1 MSKTKFSHDI
11 FNTQFE
17 HEVEAFEAKREE
29 LLEKYESKFVAFYK
43 GEVIDFDDDK
53 TALFQRVLGKYGYD
67 TPIYFQQVLKEG
79 IPVYDIPGIDI
90 D

>member
-1 MSKTKFSHDI
+1 MFQVKLSYDEY
-11 FNTQFE
+11 NTQFE
-17 HEVEAFEAKREE
+17 REVEAFEAKREE
-29 LLEKYESKFVAFYK
+29 LLKKYEGKFVAFYK
-43 GEVIDFDDDK
+43 GEVIDFDNDK
-53 TALFQRVLGKYGYD
+53 TALFQRVLDKYGYD

>member
-1 MSKTKFSHDI
+1 MSQTKLLHDEY
-11 FNTQFE
+11 NTQFE
-17 HEVEAFEAKREE
+17 CEVEAFEAKREE
-29 LLEKYESKFVAFYK
+29 LLKKYEGKFVAFYK

-53 TALFQRVLGKYGYD
+53 TALFQRVLDKYGYD

-79 IPVYDIPGIDI
+79 IPIYDIPGIDI

>member
-1 MSKTKFSHDI
+1 MFQTNPSY
-11 FNTQFE
+11 NEYNAQFE
-17 HEVEAFEAKREE
+17 HEVKAFEAKREE
-29 LLEKYESKFVAFYK
+29 LLRRYEGKFVAFYK
-43 GEVIDFDDDK
+43 GQVIDFDDDK
-53 TALFQRVLGKYGYD
+53 NALFQRVLGKYGYD